1 ESTQPKNINWDT
13 PHTEIL
19 VQWLLSHPAN
29 CRILFS
35 DKNSGDLP
43 PSLSST
49 STERLVGHNKKE
61 VQAMITQAIFE
72 DDSIYKDMYT
82 ASAAKF
88 QVSMGNQCRGLCV
101 HTDVVLNNFPWYDNL
116 HSIWPGNP
124 SFDPKPFNSE
134 PNKNYAEGF
143 LAVIQNK
150 T

>member
-1 ESTQPKNINWDT
+1 MASSSGQARRGRPSVTVTTAGGLSSQVPGSGSKGKGPASNKQPAADSSMESTQLKNINWDT
-13 PHTEIL
+13 PRTEIL

-49 STERLVGHNKKE
+49 STERPVGHNKKE

-72 DDSIYKDMYT
+72 DDSVYKDMYT

-88 QVSMGNQCRGLCV
+88 QVSVGNR
-101 HTDVVLNNFPWYDNL
+101 LN
-116 HSIWPGNP
+116 
-124 SFDPKPFNSE
+124 
-134 PNKNYAEGF
+134 
-143 LAVIQNK
+143 